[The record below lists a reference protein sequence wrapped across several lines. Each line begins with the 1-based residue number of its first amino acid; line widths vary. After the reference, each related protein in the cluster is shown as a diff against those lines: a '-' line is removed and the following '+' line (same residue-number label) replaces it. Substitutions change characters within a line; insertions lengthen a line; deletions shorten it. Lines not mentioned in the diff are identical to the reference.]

1 MHTSIAHPGISLKP
15 EFALDLTEK
24 PLKILMYPQEVS
36 TSCPPKNLFLVNFG
50 SKNFKVFYFKWNLV
64 RKCIQGSS
72 FWIWQFSSQI
82 PFPNYLFWGK
92 FVPKL
97 QSALFQMK
105 LSTQGYSRVLILN
118 LAFFFLYSV
127 SETSF
132 LGKFCLKT
140 QKCFVLNQNCFQRVF
155 RM

>member
-1 MHTSIAHPGISLKP
+1 MSR
-15 EFALDLTEK
+15 
-24 PLKILMYPQEVS
+24 
-36 TSCPPKNLFLVNFG
+36 
-50 SKNFKVFYFKWNLV
+50 NFKVLCFKWNSP

-118 LAFFFLYSV
+118 LAFFFLI
-127 SETSF
+127 
-132 LGKFCLKT
+132 FCLRNLFFGQILSQNSKVL
-140 QKCFVLNQNCFQRVF
+140 CFKSKLFPKGIPYVRPYFFHATHYFMSLYFSWYR
-155 RM
+155 